1 MSLKDRLLELQKGKE
16 KYSFSI
22 PGLADNGEP
31 LKVFYSQLTVRE
43 DTRLRKQYPEF
54 YKQLQSG
61 DLPSFQAIVDLIIMK
76 LTNEEG
82 VKVFGDDDRSYLLGM
97 DVKFITDIG
106 AKLLENI
113 FDVPDVEQ
121 AEKN

>member
-1 MSLKDRLLELQKGKE
+1 
-16 KYSFSI
+16 
-22 PGLADNGEP
+22 
-31 LKVFYSQLTVRE
+31 
-43 DTRLRKQYPEF
+43 
-54 YKQLQSG
+54 
-61 DLPSFQAIVDLIIMK
+61 MK

-82 VKVFGDDDRSYLLGM
+82 TKVFGDDDRSYLLGM

>member
-1 MSLKDRLLELQKGKE
+1 M
-16 KYSFSI
+16 
-22 PGLADNGEP
+22 ADNGEP

-82 VKVFGDDDRSYLLGM
+82 TKVFGDDDRSYLLGM